1 MMTSFVF
8 GIFTSKII
16 SVFLGTSGMAL
27 IGSFRNFANF
37 SKSTATLG
45 LNNSVI
51 KIMVDHKE
59 NQKELSL
66 VFQTFFSIFIV
77 ISILFSVLLVFF
89 SIDISNYLFFSDAYS
104 NYIKLFAIFLP
115 FMIVTVLFS
124 SVLNSFERYK
134 RIVKIQITT
143 SVFVF
148 VTSILLIYYIG
159 LSGGILS
166 IVAGEIIL
174 FLVTYFYFRKQ
185 FDFIHYGINFSLEK
199 AHLKTIFSFS
209 QMAFISA
216 VFIPLS
222 LIIIRNFIVK
232 NYSIQE
238 AGVWDALNRISSFY
252 MMFFGSGLSLYYMPK
267 LASIKT
273 DIEFKEE
280 LKGYCKMIVPLFLG
294 VVLFVYFFRTFIIKL
309 ALTDEFIEVNDLMIW
324 QVLGDLLK
332 IMSLA
337 FGFQILVKAM
347 LVRYFIIEIVF
358 NLVYVLLAWYLLPTR
373 GVEGVTQAY
382 FIANLCSFCLMLFF
396 FRKLLFVPSS

>member
-1 MMTSFVF
+1 MTSFVF

-51 KIMVDHKE
+51 KIMVEHKE

-66 VFQTFFSIFIV
+66 IFQTFFSIFIV
-77 ISILFSVLLVFF
+77 ISVLFSALLVFF

-104 NYIKLFAIFLP
+104 NYIKLFAVFLP

-134 RIVKIQITT
+134 RIVKIQIAS

-166 IVAGEIIL
+166 VILGEIIL
-174 FLVTYFYFRKQ
+174 FFVTYFYFRKQ
-185 FDFIHYGINFSLEK
+185 FDFINYGINFNLEK

-216 VFIPLS
+216 VLIPLS

-267 LASIKT
+267 LASIET

-280 LKGYCKMIVPLFLG
+280 LKAYYKTLVPLFL
-294 VVLFVYFFRTFIIKL
+294 VVILLVYFFRTFIVKL
-309 ALTDEFIEVNDLMIW
+309 ALTDEFIVVNDLMIW

-337 FGFQILVKAM
+337 FGFQILVKTM

-358 NLVYVLLAWYLLPTR
+358 NLVYVLLAWYLLPTQS
-373 GVEGVTQAY
+373 VEGVVQAY

-396 FRKLLFVPSS
+396 FRKLLFVPNC

>member
-51 KIMVDHKE
+51 KIMVEHKE

-66 VFQTFFSIFIV
+66 IFQTFFSIFIV
-77 ISILFSVLLVFF
+77 ISVLFSALLVFF

-104 NYIKLFAIFLP
+104 NYIKLFAVFLP

-134 RIVKIQITT
+134 RIVKIQIAS

-166 IVAGEIIL
+166 VILGEIIL
-174 FLVTYFYFRKQ
+174 FFVTYFYFRKQ
-185 FDFIHYGINFSLEK
+185 FDFINYGINFNLEK

-216 VFIPLS
+216 VLIPLS

-267 LASIKT
+267 LASIET

-280 LKGYCKMIVPLFLG
+280 LKAYYKTLVPLFL
-294 VVLFVYFFRTFIIKL
+294 VVILLVYFFRTFIVKL
-309 ALTDEFIEVNDLMIW
+309 ALTDEFIVVNDLMIW

-337 FGFQILVKAM
+337 FGFQILVKTM

-358 NLVYVLLAWYLLPTR
+358 NLVYVLLAWYLLPTQS
-373 GVEGVTQAY
+373 VEGVVQAY

-396 FRKLLFVPSS
+396 FRKLLFVPNC

>member
-1 MMTSFVF
+1 MTSFVF

-51 KIMVDHKE
+51 KIMVEHKE

-66 VFQTFFSIFIV
+66 IFQTFFSIFIV
-77 ISILFSVLLVFF
+77 ISVLFSALLMFF

-104 NYIKLFAIFLP
+104 NYIKLFAVFLP

-134 RIVKIQITT
+134 RIVKIQIAS

-166 IVAGEIIL
+166 VILGEIIL
-174 FLVTYFYFRKQ
+174 FFVTYLYFRKQ
-185 FDFIHYGINFSLEK
+185 FDFINYGINFNLEK

-216 VFIPLS
+216 VLIPLS

-267 LASIKT
+267 LASIET

-280 LKGYCKMIVPLFLG
+280 LKAYYKTLVPLFL
-294 VVLFVYFFRTFIIKL
+294 VVILLIYFFRTFIVKL

-337 FGFQILVKAM
+337 FGFQILVKTM

-358 NLVYVLLAWYLLPTR
+358 NLVYVLLAWYLLPTQS
-373 GVEGVTQAY
+373 VEGVVQAY

-396 FRKLLFVPSS
+396 FRKLLFVPNC

>member
-51 KIMVDHKE
+51 KIMVEHKE

-66 VFQTFFSIFIV
+66 IFQTFFSIFIV
-77 ISILFSVLLVFF
+77 ISVLFSALLVFF
-89 SIDISNYLFFSDAYS
+89 SIDISNYLFFTDAYS
-104 NYIKLFAIFLP
+104 NYIKLFAVFLP

-134 RIVKIQITT
+134 RIVKIQIAS

-166 IVAGEIIL
+166 VIFGEIIL
-174 FLVTYFYFRKQ
+174 FFVTYLYFRKQ
-185 FDFIHYGINFSLEK
+185 FDFIHYGINFNLEK

-216 VFIPLS
+216 VLIPLS

-267 LASIKT
+267 LASIET
-273 DIEFKEE
+273 DVEFKEE
-280 LKGYCKMIVPLFLG
+280 LKAYYKTLVPLFL
-294 VVLFVYFFRTFIIKL
+294 VVILLIYFFRTFIVKL
-309 ALTDEFIEVNDLMIW
+309 ALTGEFIGINDLMIW

-337 FGFQILVKAM
+337 FGFQILVKTM

-358 NLVYVLLAWYLLPTR
+358 NLVYVLLAWYLLPTQS
-373 GVEGVTQAY
+373 VEGVVQAY

-396 FRKLLFVPSS
+396 FRKLLFVPNC

>member
-51 KIMVDHKE
+51 KIMVEHKE

-66 VFQTFFSIFIV
+66 IFQTFFSIFIV
-77 ISILFSVLLVFF
+77 ISVLFSALLVFF

-104 NYIKLFAIFLP
+104 NYIKLFAVFLP

-134 RIVKIQITT
+134 RIVKIQIAS

-148 VTSILLIYYIG
+148 VTSILLIYYVG

-166 IVAGEIIL
+166 VILGEIIL
-174 FLVTYFYFRKQ
+174 FFVTYFYFRKQ
-185 FDFIHYGINFSLEK
+185 FDFINYGINFNLEK

-216 VFIPLS
+216 VLIPLS

-267 LASIKT
+267 LASIET

-280 LKGYCKMIVPLFLG
+280 LKAYYKTLVPLFL
-294 VVLFVYFFRTFIIKL
+294 VVILLVYFFRTFIVKL
-309 ALTDEFIEVNDLMIW
+309 ALTDEFIVVNDLMIW

-337 FGFQILVKAM
+337 FGFQILVKTM

-358 NLVYVLLAWYLLPTR
+358 NLVYVLLAWYLLPTQS
-373 GVEGVTQAY
+373 VEGVVQAY

-396 FRKLLFVPSS
+396 FRKLLFVPNC

>member
-1 MMTSFVF
+1 MTSFVF

-51 KIMVDHKE
+51 KIMVEHKE

-66 VFQTFFSIFIV
+66 IFQTFFSIFIV
-77 ISILFSVLLVFF
+77 ISVLFSALLVFF

-104 NYIKLFAIFLP
+104 NYIKLFAVFLP

-134 RIVKIQITT
+134 RIVKIQIAS

-148 VTSILLIYYIG
+148 VTSILLIYYVG

-166 IVAGEIIL
+166 VILGEIIL
-174 FLVTYFYFRKQ
+174 FFVTYFYFRKQ
-185 FDFIHYGINFSLEK
+185 FDFINYGINFNLEK

-216 VFIPLS
+216 VLIPLS

-267 LASIKT
+267 LASIET

-280 LKGYCKMIVPLFLG
+280 LKAYYKTLVPLFL
-294 VVLFVYFFRTFIIKL
+294 VVILLVYFFRTFIVKL
-309 ALTDEFIEVNDLMIW
+309 ALTDEFIVVNDLMIW

-337 FGFQILVKAM
+337 FGFQILVKTM

-358 NLVYVLLAWYLLPTR
+358 NLVYVLLAWYLLPTQS
-373 GVEGVTQAY
+373 VEGVVQAY

-396 FRKLLFVPSS
+396 FRKLLFVPNC

>member
-1 MMTSFVF
+1 MITSFVF

-27 IGSFRNFANF
+27 MGSFRNFANF

-51 KIMVDHKE
+51 KIMVEHKD
-59 NQKELSL
+59 NKKELSL
-66 VFQTFFSIFIV
+66 IFQTFFSVFIA
-77 ISILFSVLLVFF
+77 ISVLFSVLLMFLSVE
-89 SIDISNYLFFSDAYS
+89 ISNYLFFSDGYS
-104 NYIKLFAIFLP
+104 NYIKLFALFLP

-124 SVLNSFERYK
+124 SVLNSFEKYK
-134 RIVKIQITT
+134 RIVKIQIVS

-148 VTSILLIYYIG
+148 IISTLLIYYIG
-159 LSGGILS
+159 LAGGIVS
-166 IVAGEIIL
+166 IVAGEIVL
-174 FLVTYFYFRKQ
+174 FLVTYFYFAKQ
-185 FDFIHYGINFSLEK
+185 FDFIHYGFNFNLEK

-216 VFIPLS
+216 VLIPLS
-222 LIIIRNFIVK
+222 LIVIRNFIVQ
-232 NYSIQE
+232 NYSLDK

-273 DIEFKEE
+273 DNEFKEE
-280 LKGYCKMIVPLFLG
+280 LKDYYKILVPLFL
-294 VVLFVYFFRTFIIKL
+294 VVIVLVYLCRTLIINF
-309 ALTDEFIEVNDLMIW
+309 ALTDEFIEVKDLMVW

-337 FGFQILVKAM
+337 FGFQILVKTM
-347 LVRYFIIEIVF
+347 LVRYFVIEIVF
-358 NLVYVLLAWYLLPTR
+358 NFAYVFLAWLLLPKH
-373 GVEGVTQAY
+373 GLEGVVEAY
-382 FIANLCSFCLMLFF
+382 FFANAISLCLMLFF
-396 FRKLLFVPSS
+396 FRKLFFTPSS